1 MAARR
6 VRDNTGSGLGF
17 DWELLLGRGARA
29 RASIQVR
36 KVSLT
41 LGRAGQNT
49 HQIKLKT

>member
-29 RASIQVR
+29 SIQVR